1 MRIVFFTSYSVSHI
15 IPIKGLIRYLKDN
28 NFDIVCF
35 VHSKNVAYCIENDI
49 PYIEYPNNYWNK
61 KHYKEA
67 KEKSKKVKKYE
78 EKKDFIKTYNAF
90 LEEDAIGIY
99 NYYDDVAKYIEN
111 LIDNFQPDIVFR
123 DSTDIYWM
131 KLKKKEKYLHI
142 KTIGYITNN
151 LYSWDFLLNS
161 YDYILPVF
169 LGIIHFLPIIPNDY
183 LIDFK
188 NNIENIYKNISI
200 ELKEDY
206 IRPFYQYDPKEKLNI
221 VFSQKILQPHYN
233 NRNDIIILPPS
244 ISDFKI
250 ENNISTDIQE
260 YCKSDNLIYIS
271 TGSFMSREIDY
282 YKEILT
288 VINNKLD
295 KFKIIISGGKA
306 TDKIQSLI
314 DNMNLKND
322 VLVKKKIPQLYVL
335 KHSYLFIT
343 SGGMNSI
350 KEAIYYKI
358 PMIIFPISS
367 EQRLNGLIVEK
378 LKIGISTYK
387 IPSPFE
393 YLDTKLDRILIGN
406 LKNNYTNLKCDYDS
420 TSILKEIFLRLGT
433 NVI

>member
-1 MRIVFFTSYSVSHI
+1 
-15 IPIKGLIRYLKDN
+15 
-28 NFDIVCF
+28 
-35 VHSKNVAYCIENDI
+35 
-49 PYIEYPNNYWNK
+49 
-61 KHYKEA
+61 
-67 KEKSKKVKKYE
+67 
-78 EKKDFIKTYNAF
+78 
-90 LEEDAIGIY
+90 
-99 NYYDDVAKYIEN
+99 
-111 LIDNFQPDIVFR
+111 
-123 DSTDIYWM
+123 
-131 KLKKKEKYLHI
+131 
-142 KTIGYITNN
+142 
-151 LYSWDFLLNS
+151 
-161 YDYILPVF
+161 
-169 LGIIHFLPIIPNDY
+169 
-183 LIDFK
+183 
-188 NNIENIYKNISI
+188 
-200 ELKEDY
+200 
-206 IRPFYQYDPKEKLNI
+206 
-221 VFSQKILQPHYN
+221 
-233 NRNDIIILPPS
+233 
-244 ISDFKI
+244 
-250 ENNISTDIQE
+250 
-260 YCKSDNLIYIS
+260 
-271 TGSFMSREIDY
+271 MSREIDY